1 MRILI
6 AEDERDLASA
16 LKRVLEFSKYEVDL
30 AYNGLEAF
38 EMSENKEY
46 DLIISDV
53 MMPKM
58 DGFELTKALRDNNYS
73 NPILLLTARGET
85 DDKVLGLD
93 SGADDYL
100 TKPFQVKE
108 LLARIRA
115 LLRRKNDLE
124 PEINNFGDLSLEK
137 NTFELKC
144 GNKSIRLTNKE
155 YRMMEVFIKH
165 SSSLLSTEKLMDLV
179 WDFDSEAEI
188 NVVWAYISAL
198 RKKLSTIGSKYT
210 IEAVRGVGYRLGVKN
225 DKKA

>member
-1 MRILI
+1 MKILI
-6 AEDERDLASA
+6 AEDERDLANA

-38 EMSENKEY
+38 EMAEKKEY
-46 DLIISDV
+46 DLVISDV

-58 DGFELTKALRDNNYS
+58 DGFELTKSLRDNNYS

-115 LLRRKNDLE
+115 LLRRK
-124 PEINNFGDLSLEK
+124 G
-137 NTFELKC
+137 
-144 GNKSIRLTNKE
+144 
-155 YRMMEVFIKH
+155 
-165 SSSLLSTEKLMDLV
+165 
-179 WDFDSEAEI
+179 
-188 NVVWAYISAL
+188 
-198 RKKLSTIGSKYT
+198 
-210 IEAVRGVGYRLGVKN
+210 
-225 DKKA
+225 